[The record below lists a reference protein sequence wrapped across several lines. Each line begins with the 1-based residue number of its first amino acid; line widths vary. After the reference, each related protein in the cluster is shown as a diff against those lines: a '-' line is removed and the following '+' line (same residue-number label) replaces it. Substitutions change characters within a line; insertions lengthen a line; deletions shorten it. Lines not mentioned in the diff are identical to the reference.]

1 MGGRVRTSVRSVAVA
16 MIAIVGGFGSG
27 EVAGQDSGS
36 RWVGPESGLL
46 EARSA
51 ARLAGREDVL
61 APAPWLQED
70 PGARSYQQARDL
82 LARGRYDAAARAFA
96 ELREEHPRSGY
107 VPDSFYWEAFARSR
121 DGGPAQLRRAV
132 ELLAVQAERHPGAA
146 TLEDASALRV
156 RIEGELARRGD
167 ARAAAVIAQEAQVPC
182 GPGHETRLAALSA
195 LMNMNED
202 QALPILQDVLRQRD
216 ACSAELRAR
225 AVFLIAQKLTGESVD
240 ILLDLAHRDPDPDP
254 EVRGQAVFWLHQ
266 VRTPE
271 ALAALEAILAESDD
285 PEIQEQALFGIAQRT
300 GDARAMEALRG
311 YASRSDV
318 PAELRG
324 NAIFWIGQNTSAGG
338 ADYLIDLYPA
348 LDDPE
353 LKENAL
359 FAIAQ
364 SESDAARTWLLE
376 RARDP
381 SEDMDV
387 RMNAL
392 FWAGQSGTLP
402 ESEIDLRSLFDSFED
417 SEMRAQVVFVAAQR
431 GSESDI
437 DFLMEVA
444 RSAEDAEL
452 RQNAIFWLGQSDD
465 PRVSEFLM
473 SLLRG

>member
-1 MGGRVRTSVRSVAVA
+1 MVA
-16 MIAIVGGFGSG
+16 MVAIVGGFGAG
-27 EVAGQDSGS
+27 EVAGQNSEP
-36 RWVGPESGLL
+36 RWVGPESGLV
-46 EARSA
+46 EARAA
-51 ARLAGREDVL
+51 ARLAGRDGAL

-70 PGARSYQQARDL
+70 PGARSYQRARDL
-82 LARGRYDAAARAFA
+82 LSRGRYGEAARAFA
-96 ELREEHPRSGY
+96 ELREEHPQSAY

-121 DGGPAQLRRAV
+121 DGGPAQLRTAV
-132 ELLAVQAERHPGAA
+132 ELLTVQAERHPDAA
-146 TLEDASALRV
+146 TVEDADALRV

-225 AVFLIAQKLTGESVD
+225 AVFLIAQKLNGESVD
-240 ILLDLAHRDPDPDP
+240 ILLDLAHRNPDPDP

-271 ALAALEAILAESDD
+271 ALAALESILAESDD
-285 PEIQEQALFGIAQRT
+285 PELQEHALFGIAQRT

-318 PAELRG
+318 SDELRG

-338 ADYLIDLYPA
+338 ERYLIELYPT

-364 SESDAARTWLLE
+364 SGSETGHAWLLE

-392 FWAGQSGTLP
+392 FWAGQSGTLS

-417 SEMRAQVVFVAAQR
+417 SEMRGQVIFVAAQR

-437 DFLMEVA
+437 DFLMDVA
-444 RSAEDAEL
+444 RNAEDPEL

-465 PRVSEFLM
+465 PRVPEFLM

>member
-1 MGGRVRTSVRSVAVA
+1 MRTRVRRAVGA
-16 MIAIVGGFGSG
+16 MIVVAGGFGVAH
-27 EVAGQDSGS
+27 ELAGQDQEP
-36 RWVGPESGLL
+36 RWVGPESGLA
-46 EARSA
+46 EARA
-51 ARLAGREDVL
+51 AGRMAGREAAL

-96 ELREEHPRSGY
+96 QLRDDHPESGY
-107 VPDSFYWEAFARSR
+107 VPDSYYWEAFARSR

-132 ELLAVQAERHPGAA
+132 DLLALQAERHPEAA
-146 TLEDASALRV
+146 TLEDADALRM
-156 RIEGELARRGD
+156 RIEGELALRGD

-225 AVFLIAQKLTGESVD
+225 AVFLIAQELTSESVD
-240 ILLDLAHRDPDPDP
+240 ILLDLAHRNPDPDP

-266 VRTPE
+266 VQTPE
-271 ALAALEAILAESDD
+271 ALAALESILAESDD
-285 PEIQEQALFGIAQRT
+285 PELQEQALFGIAQRT
-300 GDARAMEALRG
+300 GDPRAMEALRG

-318 PAELRG
+318 SDELRG
-324 NAIFWIGQNTSAGG
+324 NAIFWIGQNTA
-338 ADYLIDLYPA
+338 ADGDRYLIELYPE

-364 SESDAARTWLLE
+364 SGSEAAHTWLLE

-381 SEDMDV
+381 SEDMEL

-392 FWAGQSGTLP
+392 FWAGESGTLP
-402 ESEIDLRSLFDSFED
+402 DSGIDLRALFDSFED
-417 SEMRAQVVFVAAQR
+417 SEMREQVVFVAAQR
-431 GSESDI
+431 GSEADI

-444 RSAEDAEL
+444 RNTDDPEL
-452 RQNAIFWLGQSDD
+452 RQSAIFWLGQSDD
-465 PRVSEFLM
+465 PRVPEFLM

>member
-1 MGGRVRTSVRSVAVA
+1 MGGRMRTSVRGAVVAIMA
-16 MIAIVGGFGSG
+16 IAGGFGAHDI
-27 EVAGQDSGS
+27 AGQDAGS
-36 RWVGPESGLL
+36 RWVGSDSGLV
-46 EARSA
+46 EARAA
-51 ARLAGREDVL
+51 ARMAGREGAL

-96 ELREEHPRSGY
+96 QLRDEHPDSGY
-107 VPDSFYWEAFARSR
+107 VPDSYYWEAFARSR

-132 ELLAVQAERHPGAA
+132 DLLALQAERHPDAS
-146 TLEDASALRV
+146 TLEDADALRV
-156 RIEGELARRGD
+156 RVEGELARRGD

-240 ILLDLAHRDPDPDP
+240 ILLDLAHRNPDPDP

-271 ALAALEAILAESDD
+271 ALAALESILAESDD
-285 PEIQEQALFGIAQRT
+285 PELREQALFGISQRT
-300 GDARAMEALRG
+300 GDTRAMEALRG

-318 PAELRG
+318 SNELRG
-324 NAIFWIGQNTSAGG
+324 KAIFWIGQNTTAGG
-338 ADYLIDLYPA
+338 DRYLIELYPA

-364 SESDAARTWLLE
+364 SGSDAARTWLLE

-381 SEDMDV
+381 AEDMEV

-402 ESEIDLRSLFDSFED
+402 DSEIDLRSLFDSFED
-417 SEMRAQVVFVAAQR
+417 SEMRGQVVFVAAQR

-444 RSAEDAEL
+444 RNADDPEL
-452 RQNAIFWLGQSDD
+452 RQKAIFWLGQSDD
-465 PRVSEFLM
+465 PRVPDFLM

>member
-1 MGGRVRTSVRSVAVA
+1 MGGWARMSVRGGVIA
-16 MIAIVGGFGSG
+16 MFAMAGGFGAH
-27 EVAGQDSGS
+27 EIAGQDSEP
-36 RWVGPESGLL
+36 RWVGPESGLV
-46 EARSA
+46 EAQAA
-51 ARLAGREDVL
+51 ARMTGQEGAL
-61 APAPWLQED
+61 APAAWLQED

-96 ELREEHPRSGY
+96 DLREEYPQSGY
-107 VPDSFYWEAFARSR
+107 VPDSYYWEAFARSR

-132 ELLAVQAERHPGAA
+132 DLLALQAERHPDAA
-146 TLEDASALRV
+146 TLEDADALRV

-225 AVFLIAQKLTGESVD
+225 AVFLIAQNLTGESVD
-240 ILLDLAHRDPDPDP
+240 ILLDLAHRNPDPDP

-271 ALAALEAILAESDD
+271 ALAALESILAESDD
-285 PEIQEQALFGIAQRT
+285 PELQEQALFGIAQRT
-300 GDARAMEALRG
+300 GDAQAMEALRG

-318 PAELRG
+318 SDELRG

-338 ADYLIDLYPA
+338 DQYLMELYPA

-364 SESDAARTWLLE
+364 SGSDAARSWLLD

-381 SEDMDV
+381 SEDMEV

-402 ESEIDLRSLFDSFED
+402 DSEIDLRSLFDSFDD
-417 SEMRAQVVFVAAQR
+417 SEMRGQVIFVAAQR

-437 DFLMEVA
+437 DFLMDVA
-444 RSAEDAEL
+444 RNADDPEL

-465 PRVSEFLM
+465 PRVPEFLM

>member
-1 MGGRVRTSVRSVAVA
+1 MGGRMRTSVRGAVVAIMA
-16 MIAIVGGFGSG
+16 IAGGFGAH
-27 EVAGQDSGS
+27 EIAGQDSGP
-36 RWVGPESGLL
+36 RWVGPDSGLV
-46 EARSA
+46 EARA
-51 ARLAGREDVL
+51 AATMAGQEGAL

-96 ELREEHPRSGY
+96 QLRNEHPESGY
-107 VPDSFYWEAFARSR
+107 VPDSYYWEAFARSR

-132 ELLAVQAERHPGAA
+132 DLLAHQAERHPDAS
-146 TLEDASALRV
+146 TLEDADALRV

-240 ILLDLAHRDPDPDP
+240 ILLDLAHRNPDPDP

-271 ALAALEAILAESDD
+271 ALAALESILAESDD
-285 PEIQEQALFGIAQRT
+285 SELQEQALFGIAQRT

-318 PAELRG
+318 SDELRG
-324 NAIFWIGQNTSAGG
+324 NAIFWIGQNTTAGG
-338 ADYLIDLYPA
+338 DRYLIELYPA

-364 SESDAARTWLLE
+364 SGSDAARTWLLE

-381 SEDMDV
+381 SEDMEV

-402 ESEIDLRSLFDSFED
+402 DSEIDLRSLFDSFED
-417 SEMRAQVVFVAAQR
+417 SEMRGQVVFVAAQR

-437 DFLMEVA
+437 DFLMDVA
-444 RSAEDAEL
+444 RNADDPEL

-465 PRVSEFLM
+465 PRVPDFLM